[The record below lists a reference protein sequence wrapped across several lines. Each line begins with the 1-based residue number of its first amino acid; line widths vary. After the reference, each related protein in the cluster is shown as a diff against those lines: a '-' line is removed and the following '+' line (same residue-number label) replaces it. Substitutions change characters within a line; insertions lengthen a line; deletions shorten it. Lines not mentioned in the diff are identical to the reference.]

1 MSIKDINYKS
11 TKNIPSKGDVTE
23 LKSYLYDK
31 VNKMFKIK
39 QHHNKTVMRCYRHV
53 LSSYY

>member
-23 LKSYLYDK
+23 LKSCLYD
-31 VNKMFKIK
+31 II
-39 QHHNKTVMRCYRHV
+39 
-53 LSSYY
+53 S